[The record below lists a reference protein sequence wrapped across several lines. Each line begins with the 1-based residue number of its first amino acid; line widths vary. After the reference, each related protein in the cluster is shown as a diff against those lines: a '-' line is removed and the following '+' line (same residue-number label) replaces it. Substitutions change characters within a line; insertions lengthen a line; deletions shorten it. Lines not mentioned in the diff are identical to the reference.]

1 MDDRCHFRLNADEK
15 EGEISWPLPFLPLAK
30 LCWQSLGDG
39 NQANAVSRGE
49 ERKGMDLRRKDPAQI
64 SKQQVTRDTCYRK
77 KESRSKG
84 IDSYMVVAGCDFCT
98 DYSEKITLVGD
109 MHGRELSE

>member
-1 MDDRCHFRLNADEK
+1 MIPA
-15 EGEISWPLPFLPLAK
+15 I
-30 LCWQSLGDG
+30 
-39 NQANAVSRGE
+39 
-49 ERKGMDLRRKDPAQI
+49 ER
-64 SKQQVTRDTCYRK
+64 
-77 KESRSKG
+77 SRSEG